1 MELAWPRDTNRT
13 RTSQHATPLHL
24 HRHRYDHRDDHAHLG
39 ISPKVRSWAPLA
51 LAVGWHQSMVIPVTM
66 EVEWSRMLTRP
77 GRIGV
82 PRVSLGYANSIA
94 ILGRPPGGLPDHQP
108 RNTKNGKKLQKND
121 KKLKLLDFFR
131 KLSYDLY
138 TSNKNETI

>member
-1 MELAWPRDTNRT
+1 M
-13 RTSQHATPLHL
+13 SQHATPLHL
-24 HRHRYDHRDDHAHLG
+24 HRHRDDHRLMPADCKRQR
-39 ISPKVRSWAPLA
+39 SPGPKFEGNPQ
-51 LAVGWHQSMVIPVTM
+51 VGMVIPMVIPVAM
-66 EVEWSRMLTRP
+66 EVEWSCMWTRP
-77 GRIGV
+77 GHIGV

-108 RNTKNGKKLQKND
+108 RNTKNGKKLQKNG

-138 TSNKNETI
+138 TSNKNETICII